1 MEPQLPRTTS
11 IAEDPFDSRAITV
24 TPGDATSAAVR
35 RAAPV
40 LALSEDPVLLEAIE
54 TATLDL
60 ATVTV
65 SPSADRFVDQLVATT
80 AELALIDA
88 AAAPPSLGEFLDSLH
103 SQFPQLQLLLVGPG
117 NVQHQ
122 VTTQITDGTVFRF
135 VHKPASA
142 QRLKLFVD
150 AALRER
156 QTRIIQKLPAEPV
169 SPGGTAAPD
178 QERAAGLPGGW
189 LIASLGA
196 AILIAG
202 AGSVVWYFSRSNR
215 AVGPIHATAKTV
227 PSPPPSPS
235 LSAAPALRAPAAE
248 VVPTSPRAAN
258 EATTL
263 AAQREAEQEAI
274 DRAAAERSER
284 SERERLAAESETRQL
299 ALAEQTRRAAEE
311 ARAQQI
317 RQIVQLAQT
326 RIASG
331 ALIEPANDS
340 ARSYVGTAMELAP
353 DDQQVRAVSLALN
366 EALLSAFH
374 TAMAAGD
381 TSAAERWLQ
390 ACRAD
395 QIGAATLDEMRM
407 QIDGYEGARLAQL
420 AVGKALANA
429 ASAEDSVP
437 SMTALPTAST
447 PATVRQG
454 SANAVTGS
462 DQVVQESSLRRISF
476 NTPKYPPEA
485 LMRGD
490 TGTVEMDFT
499 VTVQGTVTDI
509 KVTASDPSGVFE
521 HAAMSA
527 LARNRYEPVE
537 RDGIAV
543 AQRVH
548 IRMRFAL

>member
-1 MEPQLPRTTS
+1 MEPQLPRITS
-11 IAEDPFDSRAITV
+11 IPEDPFDSRAVTV
-24 TPGDATSAAVR
+24 TLGDATSAAR
-35 RAAPV
+35 RVTPI

-88 AAAPPSLGEFLDSLH
+88 AAAPPALGEFLDSLH

-150 AALRER
+150 AALRDR
-156 QTRIIQKLPAEPV
+156 QARIAQDILTPA
-169 SPGGTAAPD
+169 AAPAGTGTPH
-178 QERAAGLPGGW
+178 QERAAGLPGRW

-202 AGSVVWYFSRSNR
+202 AGSVIWYSSRSNR
-215 AVGPIHATAKTV
+215 ATEPPQATAKTV
-227 PSPPPSPS
+227 PSPSLSPS
-235 LSAAPALRAPAAE
+235 LSPSPAPATPAPIVEAASA
-248 VVPTSPRAAN
+248 SPRHAD
-258 EATTL
+258 EAGM

-284 SERERLAAESETRQL
+284 SERERLAAESQTRQL
-299 ALAEQTRRAAEE
+299 ALAEQTKRAAEE

-317 RQIVQLAQT
+317 QQVVQLAQT

-340 ARSYVGTAMELAP
+340 ARSYISTAIELAP
-353 DDQQVRAVSLALN
+353 DDQQVRAVSRALS
-366 EALLSAFH
+366 EALLSAFQK
-374 TAMAAGD
+374 AMAAGD
-381 TSAAERWLQ
+381 TLAAEQWLL
-390 ACRAD
+390 ACRTN
-395 QIGAATLDEMRM
+395 QIDATTLDEMKM
-407 QIDGYEGARLAQL
+407 ELAGYEGARLAQL
-420 AVGKALANA
+420 VVGKALANA
-429 ASAEDSVP
+429 ASEEDSLP
-437 SMTALPTAST
+437 SATALPTVST
-447 PATVRQG
+447 PAMVRQG
-454 SANAVTGS
+454 PASAVAGS
-462 DQVVQESSLRRISF
+462 DQIMQESSLRRISF

-499 VTVQGTVTDI
+499 VTARGTVTDI
-509 KVTASDPSGVFE
+509 KVTASDPSGVFD

-527 LARNRYEPVE
+527 LSRNRYEPVE